1 MLNDQTNTKRHAQKQ
16 QISTMFNNIA
26 PSYDLLNHLLSFG
39 IDIYWRKRAIRL
51 LKPLKPKLILDVAT
65 GTADFAIEA
74 MNTKPDKVTG
84 IDIAEKMLEIGRKK
98 IERKKLQD
106 KIGLLSGN
114 CEKLQ
119 FQGNYFDAV
128 IVAFGVRNFE
138 DLQKGLT
145 EMYRV
150 TKPGGAAV
158 ILEFSKPK
166 GFPFRQ
172 MYNFYFNNI
181 LPLVGKVVSKNNSA
195 YNYLPQS
202 VKAFPDGKDFVKILE
217 KIGYRKTRYI
227 PLTFGV
233 CSIYMGEK

>member
-106 KIGLLSGN
+106 NIWLLSGD

-138 DLQKGLT
+138 NLQKGLA

-150 TKPGGAAV
+150 TKPGGAAI

-166 GFPFRQ
+166 VFPIRQ

-181 LPLVGKVVSKNNSA
+181 LPLVGKIISKNNLA

-202 VKAFPDGKDFVKILE
+202 VKAFPDGKDFLEILE
-217 KIGYRKTRYI
+217 KIGYKRGKCV
-227 PLTFGV
+227 PLTLGIS
-233 CSIYMGEK
+233 SIYFAEK